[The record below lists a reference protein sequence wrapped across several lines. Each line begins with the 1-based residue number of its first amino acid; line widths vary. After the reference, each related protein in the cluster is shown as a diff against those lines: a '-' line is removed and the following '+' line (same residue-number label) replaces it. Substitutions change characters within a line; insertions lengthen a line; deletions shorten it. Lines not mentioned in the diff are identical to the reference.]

1 MKKARTVFQ
10 MRIDEELSQKM
21 ANYKNEKS
29 INWSALIKKFIEKT
43 LEEGAK

>member
-1 MKKARTVFQ
+1 MKKTRIVFQ

-21 ANYKNEKS
+21 ASYRNAKS

-43 LEEGAK
+43 LEEGSK